1 MATPL
6 HPIGL
11 TMHASYALLF
21 TPSGQ
26 QGPAAGWFVFQL
38 VAVFAIIYFLILRPQ
53 KKQQERHRQLLAS
66 LQKGDR
72 VLTSGGILGEVVH
85 LKDDEVTVKSGEAR
99 LVIVRSNIA
108 NILNRSV
115 EAKPQ

>member
-1 MATPL
+1 MAAPL
-6 HPIGL
+6 HSIGL
-11 TMHASYALLF
+11 TMPATLALIF

-26 QGPAAGWFVFQL
+26 QGPAMSWFVFQL
-38 VAVFAIIYFLILRPQ
+38 AAVFAIIYLFILRPQ
-53 KKQQERHRQLLAS
+53 RKQQERHRQLLAS

-85 LKDDEVTVKSGEAR
+85 LKDDEVTLKSGEAR